1 MSVVILRTVVA
12 EDEPLARQR
21 LRRFVERDPRLEL
34 VGEAES
40 GMAAVELI
48 DRLAPDVVFL
58 DVQMPE
64 CTGLEVLERAAHRPA
79 PVFTTAYPDYA
90 LRAFE
95 VEAYDYLVKPF
106 GWTRFQAAVDRLARR
121 LAVPQSAPLASAA
134 APHPAPAPYLERL
147 FVRRRGEMVPV
158 SMRDVHRMEGAG
170 DYVTLCTDAGQVLAD
185 ITLNELERRLDPAC
199 FRRIHRA
206 HIVNLDHVSAIRPY
220 DERRLSVRFADG
232 SEVVASRAGSQ
243 SLREMVR

>member
-1 MSVVILRTVVA
+1 MSAMALRTVVA

-21 LRRFVERDPRLEL
+21 LRRFVERDPRLVL

-40 GMAAVELI
+40 GTAAVELI

-79 PVFTTAYPDYA
+79 PVFTTAYPEYA

-106 GWTRFQAAVDRLARR
+106 GWTRFQAAVDRVARR
-121 LAVPQSAPLASAA
+121 LAVPSAPG
-134 APHPAPAPYLERL
+134 PAPEPYLERL
-147 FVRRRGEMVPV
+147 FVRRGGEMVPV

-170 DYVTLCTDAGQVLAD
+170 DYVLLCTDGGQVLAD
-185 ITLNELERRLDPAC
+185 ISLNELERRLDPAC
-199 FRRIHRA
+199 FRRVHRA

>member
-1 MSVVILRTVVA
+1 MSGMILRTVLA

-21 LRRFVERDPRLEL
+21 LRRFIERDPRLAL

-40 GMAAVELI
+40 GAAAVELI

-106 GWTRFQAAVDRLARR
+106 GWTRFQAAVDRVARR
-121 LAVPQSAPLASAA
+121 LSAVPAPSAV
-134 APHPAPAPYLERL
+134 PHPAPPVAYLERL

-158 SMRDVHRMEGAG
+158 SMRDVHRIEGAG
-170 DYVTLCTDAGQVLAD
+170 DYVTLCTGADQVLAD
-185 ITLNELERRLDPAC
+185 ISLNELERRLDPAC

-206 HIVNLDHVSAIRPY
+206 HIVNLDHVSAIRPF

>member
-1 MSVVILRTVVA
+1 MALRTVIA

-21 LRRFVERDPRLEL
+21 LRRFVERDPRLVL

-40 GMAAVELI
+40 GTAAVELI
-48 DRLAPDVVFL
+48 DRLAPDLVFL

-64 CTGLEVLERAAHRPA
+64 CTGLDVLERAAHRPA
-79 PVFTTAYPDYA
+79 PVFTTAYPEYA

-106 GWTRFQAAVDRLARR
+106 GWTRFQAAVDRVARR
-121 LAVPQSAPLASAA
+121 LAAPPAPASAA
-134 APHPAPAPYLERL
+134 EPYLERL
-147 FVRRRGEMVPV
+147 FVRRKGEMVPV
-158 SMRDVHRMEGAG
+158 SMRAVHRIEGAG

-185 ITLNELERRLDPAC
+185 ISLSELERRLDPAS
-199 FRRIHRA
+199 FRRVHRA
-206 HIVNLDHVSAIRPY
+206 HIVNLDHVAAIRPY

>member
-1 MSVVILRTVVA
+1 
-12 EDEPLARQR
+12 
-21 LRRFVERDPRLEL
+21 
-34 VGEAES
+34 
-40 GMAAVELI
+40 
-48 DRLAPDVVFL
+48 
-58 DVQMPE
+58 
-64 CTGLEVLERAAHRPA
+64 VLERAAHRPA

-106 GWTRFQAAVDRLARR
+106 GWTRFQAAVDRVARR
-121 LAVPQSAPLASAA
+121 LAAPPA
-134 APHPAPAPYLERL
+134 APVPAPAPYLERM

-158 SMRDVHRMEGAG
+158 SMRDVHRIEGAG

-185 ITLNELERRLDPAC
+185 ISLNELERRLDPAC
-199 FRRIHRA
+199 FRRVHRA

-220 DERRLSVRFADG
+220 DERRLSIRFADG
-232 SEVVASRAGSQ
+232 TEVVASRAGSQ

>member
-1 MSVVILRTVVA
+1 MPLRTVVA

-21 LRRFVERDPRLEL
+21 LRRFVERDPRLLL

-79 PVFTTAYPDYA
+79 PVFTTAYPEYA

-106 GWTRFQAAVDRLARR
+106 GWTRFQAAVDRVARR
-121 LAVPQSAPLASAA
+121 LATRPTAS
-134 APHPAPAPYLERL
+134 PAPEPYLDRL

-170 DYVTLCTDAGQVLAD
+170 DYVMLCTDAGQVLAD
-185 ITLNELERRLDPAC
+185 ISLNELERRLDPAC
-199 FRRIHRA
+199 FRRVHRA
-206 HIVNLDHVSAIRPY
+206 HIVNLDHVSAIRQY
-220 DERRLSVRFADG
+220 DERRLAVRFTDG

>member
-1 MSVVILRTVVA
+1 MALRTVVA

-21 LRRFVERDPRLEL
+21 LRRFVERDPRLVL

-40 GMAAVELI
+40 GTAAVELI

-79 PVFTTAYPDYA
+79 PVFTTAYPEYA

-106 GWTRFQAAVDRLARR
+106 GWTRFQAAVDRVARR
-121 LAVPQSAPLASAA
+121 LAAP
-134 APHPAPAPYLERL
+134 PAPAPAPAPGPYLERL

-170 DYVTLCTDAGQVLAD
+170 DYVLLCTPAGQVLAD
-185 ITLNELERRLDPAC
+185 VSLNELERRLDPAC
-199 FRRIHRA
+199 FRRVHRA
-206 HIVNLDHVSAIRPY
+206 HIVNLDHVSAIRQY
-220 DERRLSVRFADG
+220 DERRLAVRFADG

>member
-1 MSVVILRTVVA
+1 MMPLRTVIA

-21 LRRFVERDPRLEL
+21 LRRFIEREPRLVL

-40 GMAAVELI
+40 GTAAVELI
-48 DRLAPDVVFL
+48 DRLEPDVAFL

-106 GWTRFQAAVDRLARR
+106 GWTRFQAAVDRVARR
-121 LAVPQSAPLASAA
+121 LAAP
-134 APHPAPAPYLERL
+134 PAPASASAPEPYLERL

-158 SMRDVHRMEGAG
+158 SMRDVHRIEGAG
-170 DYVTLCTDAGQVLAD
+170 DYVTLCTEAGQVLAD
-185 ITLNELERRLDPAC
+185 ISLNELERRLDPAS
-199 FRRIHRA
+199 FRRVHRA

-220 DERRLSVRFADG
+220 DERRLSIRFADG

>member
-1 MSVVILRTVVA
+1 VSAVALRTVVA

-21 LRRFVERDPRLEL
+21 LRRFVERDPRLVL

-40 GMAAVELI
+40 GTGAVELI

-79 PVFTTAYPDYA
+79 PVFTTAYPEYA

-106 GWTRFQAAVDRLARR
+106 GWTRFQAAVDRVARR
-121 LAVPQSAPLASAA
+121 LAAP
-134 APHPAPAPYLERL
+134 PAPEPYLERL
-147 FVRRRGEMVPV
+147 FVRRRGELVPV
-158 SMRDVHRMEGAG
+158 SMRDVHRIEGAG
-170 DYVTLCTDAGQVLAD
+170 DYVLLCTRDGQVLAD
-185 ITLNELERRLDPAC
+185 MSLNELERRLDPAC
-199 FRRIHRA
+199 FRRVHRA
-206 HIVNLDHVSAIRPY
+206 HIVNLDHVSSIRQH
-220 DERRLSVRFADG
+220 DERRLAVRFADG

>member
-1 MSVVILRTVVA
+1 MPLRTVVA

-21 LRRFVERDPRLEL
+21 LRRFVERDPRLVL

-40 GMAAVELI
+40 GTAAVELI

-79 PVFTTAYPDYA
+79 PVFTTAYPEYA

-106 GWTRFQAAVDRLARR
+106 GWTRFQAAVDRVARR
-121 LAVPQSAPLASAA
+121 LAAP
-134 APHPAPAPYLERL
+134 PPPAPAAAAGQYLERL

-158 SMRDVHRMEGAG
+158 SMRDVHRIEGAG
-170 DYVTLCTDAGQVLAD
+170 DYVLLCTDAGQVLAD
-185 ITLNELERRLDPAC
+185 ISLSELERRLDPAC
-199 FRRIHRA
+199 FRRVHRA

-220 DERRLSVRFADG
+220 DERRLSVRLADG
-232 SEVVASRAGSQ
+232 SEVVASRSGSQ